1 MEAGEGQGRVTR
13 HGDGGLREAQPPLDK
28 LELQTVETC
37 EIRMEPSLL
46 RCDLEDRGT
55 QRLAVHSAA
64 SQTSPLILTPLCCS
78 ALLFFGQI

>member
-1 MEAGEGQGRVTR
+1 MVEAGGGQGRVR
-13 HGDGGLREAQPPLDK
+13 GAGDGGLREAQPPLDK

-46 RCDLEDRGT
+46 RCDLKDRARSGSPS
-55 QRLAVHSAA
+55 AVQLPKPPDSA
-64 SQTSPLILTPLCCS
+64 PLCCS